1 MWDAVPLGNHYHV
14 NSGVISFNPVSDP
27 NPDVKATRQLR
38 DLISFKR
45 RRVEMIDKNK
55 FRDLELQKLQS
66 AKMLQEEM
74 MQKQPLF
81 DNSTYI
87 FDSKGQPMDISAD

>member
-1 MWDAVPLGNHYHV
+1 
-14 NSGVISFNPVSDP
+14 
-27 NPDVKATRQLR
+27 
-38 DLISFKR
+38 
-45 RRVEMIDKNK
+45 MIDKNK